1 MCCICQSTRT
11 EMICLQLLLASCALK
26 RSGCLGILMR
36 IATCFTQ
43 ALHGLNLPYLS
54 DIYYQFNLLFPDHKE
69 LFQDLHEVAPK
80 WQNFGV
86 HLKVPFSRIQ
96 GIAGGDG
103 TVDRCFTTMLD
114 TWLQGETA
122 PSVDR
127 LVSALQMPGVDQRVL
142 ALDINKNKQSEI

>member
-1 MCCICQSTRT
+1 MPSIFISLVCVEKIRVSGDEASHMLHPST
-11 EMICLQLLLASCALK
+11 
-26 RSGCLGILMR
+26 
-36 IATCFTQ
+36 
-43 ALHGLNLPYLS
+43 GLNLPYLS
-54 DIYYQFNLLFPDHKE
+54 YIYYQFNLLFPDHKE

-142 ALDINKNKQSEI
+142 ALDIDKNKQSEHMSSYDWVVLNV